1 VNTQIRD
8 IRTANSTA
16 SSFISEALPVT
27 FVGTDAAGRPFAK
40 DLFVALA
47 TSNVPNA
54 TPNATIPDT
63 IFAGTSDDLKKKT
76 ENQKPFSSIKLS
88 E

>member
-16 SSFISEALPVT
+16 SSFISEALPMT
-27 FVGTDAAGRPFAK
+27 MAGTDAAGRPFAK
-40 DLFVALA
+40 DVFVTLYG
-47 TSNVPNA
+47 
-54 TPNATIPDT
+54 
-63 IFAGTSDDLKKKT
+63 GTSDDLKKKM
-76 ENQKPFSSIKLS
+76 EDQKPFSSIKRS